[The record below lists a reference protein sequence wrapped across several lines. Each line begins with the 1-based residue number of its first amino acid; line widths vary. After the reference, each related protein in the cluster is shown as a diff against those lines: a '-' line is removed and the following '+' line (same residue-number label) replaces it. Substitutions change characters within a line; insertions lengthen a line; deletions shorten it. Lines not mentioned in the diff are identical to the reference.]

1 MFQKLRTDLTK
12 ELKNTRVVFI
22 NLNIFKHNSKFF
34 KNSGIWEHPVNEI
47 CEELGKKGIA
57 LMGYANGKILKKNIP
72 TEIKMEILKLDSDD
86 LLKSMENYME
96 GYNKG
101 EIVCMG
107 FDITDLEFTQNVNF
121 LVVPFSS
128 NLELKMQANYVSNFD
143 GLQAFVEIGHILLG
157 AKTNLNGY
165 SK

>member
-22 NLNIFKHNSKFF
+22 NLNVFKHNSNFF
-34 KNSGIWEHPVNEI
+34 KDSGIWEYPVSEVS
-47 CEELGKKGIA
+47 EELENKGIA
-57 LMGYANGKILKKNIP
+57 LKGYINGKVLKKNIP
-72 TEIKMEILKLDSDD
+72 SKIKMEILNLDSDD
-86 LLKSMENYME
+86 LLKSMQKYII
-96 GYNKG
+96 GYRK
-101 EIVCMG
+101 EEVICMG
-107 FDITDLEFTQNVNF
+107 FDITDLELAQSINF
-121 LVVPFSS
+121 LVAPFSS

-157 AKTNLNGY
+157 AKTNHNGY